1 MNQST
6 FIISSYQINQ
16 YSSSDGGSE
25 YWHNLNGKRYI
36 STYWKCKNIY
46 TPYSIILIPRVY
58 LKEKKNESI
67 ICKIYLI
74 VYLNFLK

>member
-25 YWHNLNGKRYI
+25 YWHNLNGKKYI

-58 LKEKKNESI
+58 LKEKKMKASSVKFTLLFI
-67 ICKIYLI
+67 LI
-74 VYLNFLK
+74 S